1 MKDDVVRRLK
11 KGAPVRRI
19 LIILCVMF
27 LFAGLVSAL
36 GCSGDTQEQEPETA
50 EGPEEVIAKYFNA
63 VEQGD
68 VDTLIS
74 LLDPE
79 GMKQAAEESG
89 IGLEEFEAQI
99 KENITQTYP
108 DGIKIEGLK
117 YEVMVEGDTAAVTI
131 TSGEMT
137 IEIGGETITE
147 DLTTTGETLEL
158 IKKDGKW
165 YLKLQL

>member
-11 KGAPVRRI
+11 KGAPVRKTI
-19 LIILCVMF
+19 VILCVMF

-36 GCSGDTQEQEPETA
+36 GCSGDTQEQETA
-50 EGPEEVIAKYFNA
+50 KGPEEVIEEYFNA

-68 VDTLIS
+68 VATLIS

-89 IGLEEFEAQI
+89 LGLEEFEAQI
-99 KENITQTYP
+99 REYMTETFP

-117 YEVMVEGDTAAVTI
+117 YEVAVEGDTATVTV
-131 TSGEMT
+131 TSGTMI
-137 IEIGGETITE
+137 IESGGETITE
-147 DLTTTGETLEL
+147 DLTTTSESLEL

-165 YLKLQL
+165 YLKLEQ

>member
-1 MKDDVVRRLK
+1 MEDVVRQPK
-11 KGAPVRRI
+11 KGAHVRRTI
-19 LIILCVMF
+19 TILCVML

-36 GCSGDTQEQEPETA
+36 GCSSGDTQEQEA
-50 EGPEEVIAKYFNA
+50 IEGPEEVIEKYFNA

-79 GMKQAAEESG
+79 GMKQAAEQGG
-89 IGLEEFEAQI
+89 IELEEFEKQI
-99 KENITQTYP
+99 REYMAETFP

-117 YEVMVEGDTAAVTI
+117 YEVAVEGDTATVTV
-131 TSGEMT
+131 TSGTMI
-137 IEIGGETITE
+137 IESGGETITE
-147 DLTTTGETLEL
+147 DLTTTSESLEL

-165 YLKLQL
+165 YLKLEQ